1 MEVVVM
7 TYDLGSTGLQ
17 ILIAYSFG
25 FGAIAQLIVG
35 VSRTKWLWLLG
46 AAGWFVGGLFF
57 SEVLFGTATID
68 EIQPIIEGLA
78 YDEALLGG
86 VLGGGLV
93 AVFTWF
99 VTRPVSPRAPTRT
112 PRSAAPLA

>member
-1 MEVVVM
+1 M

-17 ILIAYSFG
+17 ILLAFAFG

-35 VSRTKWLWLLG
+35 VSRTRWLWLLE

-57 SEVLFGTATID
+57 SEVLFGKATVD
-68 EIQPIIEGLA
+68 EIQPIIDGLA

-86 VLGGGLV
+86 LIGGLV
-93 AVFTWF
+93 VAAVTWF
-99 VTRPVSPRAPTRT
+99 VSRTLTSSAGYGRPA
-112 PRSAAPLA
+112 SAAPMR

>member
-1 MEVVVM
+1 M

-17 ILIAYSFG
+17 ILLAYAFG

-35 VSRTKWLWLLG
+35 TDRSRWLWLLV
-46 AAGWFVGGLFF
+46 AVGWFVGGLFA
-57 SEVLFGTATID
+57 SEVLFAKATVD
-68 EIQPIIEGLA
+68 EIQPIIDGLA

-86 VLGGGLV
+86 LLGGLIVTV
-93 AVFTWF
+93 ATWF
-99 VTRPVSPRAPTRT
+99 FSGSVPRAATPQH

>member
-1 MEVVVM
+1 MAM

-17 ILIAYSFG
+17 ILLAYSFG

-35 VSRTKWLWLLG
+35 VDRTRWLWLIG

-86 VLGGGLV
+86 LLGGGIV
-93 AVFTWF
+93 ALATWF
-99 VTRPVSPRAPTRT
+99 LTRPVPNVTTPPVPRSMAPT
-112 PRSAAPLA
+112 A

>member
-1 MEVVVM
+1 M

-17 ILIAYSFG
+17 ILLAYSIG

-35 VSRTKWLWLLG
+35 VPRTRWLWLLA
-46 AAGWFVGGLFF
+46 AAGWFVGALIA
-57 SEVLFGTATID
+57 SEVLFGTETID

-86 VLGGGLV
+86 LIGGLV
-93 AVFTWF
+93 VTVATFF
-99 VTRPVSPRAPTRT
+99 ATRPIAPPTRYGRPT
-112 PRSAAPLA
+112 SAAPMA